1 MAESRLDQIIY
12 LVRECGQLVKDADR
26 HKLHVA
32 SKAGHANFVT
42 DYDKKVQDRLKSGL
56 LKIMPDAHF
65 MGEEGTTQGFS
76 PKGKFFIVD
85 PIDGTTNFIKDFRA
99 SSISVALVVDGA
111 AELGAIYNPY
121 LDEMFTAMRGQGAFC
136 NGKRIHVS
144 SEPLENGLVI
154 FGTSP
159 YNEELSERSFKL
171 AYSYFRKSIDV
182 RRTGSAAL
190 DMCSVAAGRAELFF
204 EMYSKIFLY
213 LPCLPPSL
221 PPGPCTLCHTR
232 NVRIAAFIET
242 RRVGPP
248 ELRVFRARE
257 TVVGKKLNPAEIRRA
272 VNKLHDGRLRLERI
286 VDAWYAWNAGGKRH
300 SGLLEP
306 FYVLEYRRRVH
317 AGPAAVA
324 VKVGELDV
332 LVDEIKPRDDRAII
346 FRRRKAARLDDMR
359 KSRFFCPDA
368 VDDRRGKT
376 GLREWFAA

>member
-1 MAESRLDQIIY
+1 MKHDIEAICELM
-12 LVRECGQLVKDADR
+12 RECGRSIKDIDR
-26 HKLHVA
+26 ATLQID

-65 MGEEGTTQGFS
+65 MGEEGTTQEFS

-171 AYSYFRKSIDV
+171 AYSYFGKSIDV

-204 EMYSKIFLY
+204 EL
-213 LPCLPPSL
+213 SL
-221 PPGPCTLCHTR
+221 SPWDY
-232 NVRIAAFIET
+232 AA
-242 RRVGPP
+242 GA
-248 ELRVFRARE
+248 L
-257 TVVGKKLNPAEIRRA
+257 
-272 VNKLHDGRLRLERI
+272 I
-286 VDAWYAWNAGGKRH
+286 VEEAGGIVTDID
-300 SGLLEP
+300 GN
-306 FYVLEYRRRVH
+306 
-317 AGPAAVA
+317 A
-324 VKVGELDV
+324 
-332 LVDEIKPRDDRAII
+332 LVYG
-346 FRRRKAARLDDMR
+346 R
-359 KSRFFCPDA
+359 KSSVIARNNVARPI
-368 VDDRRGKT
+368 
-376 GLREWFAA
+376 E